1 MGKLKCCKAKVPEK
15 VFSLLCVEEDFSC
28 DKLEE
33 SRKELCGE
41 ILFFKI
47 VLKRYILYFRLANPY
62 RNVGHFLVCAGQ
74 DSHAVT
80 ATFFDICL
88 RNTWYLNSYPWAL
101 VFFFA
106 KCYRSIRV
114 LEEDDIALKVKA
126 GPQSGFLILFCI
138 NETEIF
144 KICNCKFLTFW
155 GNIGKIDY
163 IYTLN
168 SS

>member
-15 VFSLLCVEEDFSC
+15 VFSLLCVEDTGC

-33 SRKELCGE
+33 PRQKLCGE
-41 ILFFKI
+41 ILFKKI

-88 RNTWYLNSYPWAL
+88 RNTWYLNSYP
-101 VFFFA
+101 
-106 KCYRSIRV
+106 
-114 LEEDDIALKVKA
+114 
-126 GPQSGFLILFCI
+126 
-138 NETEIF
+138 
-144 KICNCKFLTFW
+144 
-155 GNIGKIDY
+155 
-163 IYTLN
+163 
-168 SS
+168 

>member
-126 GPQSGFLILFCI
+126 GPQLGFSYFFVLMRLRSSKFVTVNFWHFGGIL
-138 NETEIF
+138 
-144 KICNCKFLTFW
+144 
-155 GNIGKIDY
+155 GKSI
-163 IYTLN
+163 IYTH
-168 SS
+168 